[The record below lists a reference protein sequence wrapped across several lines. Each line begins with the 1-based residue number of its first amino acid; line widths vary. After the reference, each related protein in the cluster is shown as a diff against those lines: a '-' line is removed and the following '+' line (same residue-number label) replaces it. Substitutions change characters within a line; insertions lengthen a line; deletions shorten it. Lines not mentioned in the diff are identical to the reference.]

1 MFKLKSFINNT
12 YISFFCSQ
20 LIIISFLLIFY
31 LDNLDEISVNEL
43 ARSIL
48 ELIILTFFLYLII
61 GIAKEKITLFI
72 PFGVV
77 LILQYWN
84 IYELFPRSFSTE
96 LLLAVVFI
104 IWLLIISALWQKDID
119 ELKNINMVFAFVI
132 ILGNT
137 YDISSKFKNFYNLN
151 KINPTFIE
159 KSYEV
164 IEVDIKHKNE
174 LPNII
179 YIVPDRYLGLNQL
192 RDYYNF
198 DNTSF
203 YDELRKRN
211 FIAPSKSRSNYP
223 FTYASLLST
232 LNNSYL
238 INNYD
243 NLPQGASYFQIK
255 ESHAFKKIKSMG
267 YKFVNFD
274 NWWKGTQNITIADF
288 NYYRNSAYLSSTT
301 YDFIYF
307 RTPIFAISDRIF
319 PSRSKRFSCSEVK
332 NKFNDLTS
340 IASSKDSGLFIFAH
354 FLVPHEPY
362 LINAD
367 GGCNSRSFGG
377 VPENTK
383 QNYIGY
389 LEYTNNKLLQIFDE
403 ISLNNDNF
411 IFVIQSDEGQYPE
424 CFEEFN
430 SCNLN
435 DWDLKTG
442 IINAF
447 FYSKNHSLNEE
458 NFATPINN
466 FSNIFDLIEDGS
478 SEKEEH
484 KIFIPTNKFNN
495 FDFKEIVEIK

>member
-1 MFKLKSFINNT
+1 
-12 YISFFCSQ
+12 
-20 LIIISFLLIFY
+20 
-31 LDNLDEISVNEL
+31 
-43 ARSIL
+43 
-48 ELIILTFFLYLII
+48 
-61 GIAKEKITLFI
+61 
-72 PFGVV
+72 
-77 LILQYWN
+77 
-84 IYELFPRSFSTE
+84 
-96 LLLAVVFI
+96 
-104 IWLLIISALWQKDID
+104 
-119 ELKNINMVFAFVI
+119 
-132 ILGNT
+132 
-137 YDISSKFKNFYNLN
+137 
-151 KINPTFIE
+151 
-159 KSYEV
+159 
-164 IEVDIKHKNE
+164 
-174 LPNII
+174 
-179 YIVPDRYLGLNQL
+179 LGLNQL

-203 YDELRKRN
+203 YNELRKRN

-367 GGCNSRSFGG
+367 GGCNSSSFGG

-403 ISLNNDNF
+403 ISLFNQMKGNILNVLKNF
-411 IFVIQSDEGQYPE
+411 IVVI
-424 CFEEFN
+424 
-430 SCNLN
+430 
-435 DWDLKTG
+435 
-442 IINAF
+442 
-447 FYSKNHSLNEE
+447 
-458 NFATPINN
+458 
-466 FSNIFDLIEDGS
+466 
-478 SEKEEH
+478 
-484 KIFIPTNKFNN
+484 
-495 FDFKEIVEIK
+495 